1 MNKSEVKKLMARLAE
16 WCHAKHGRQRELAR
30 ALGVSDQWVSN
41 WVTGQRIPNL
51 EHGLRI
57 QVFLRRHSRRPRTSP
72 FEKVRDVRILA

>member
-16 WCHAKHGRQRELAR
+16 WCHAKRGRQKELAG

-57 QVFLRRHSRRPRTSP
+57 QFFLRRRGRRSGRAAKPRG
-72 FEKVRDVRILA
+72 

>member
-1 MNKSEVKKLMARLAE
+1 MGPFAA
-16 WCHAKHGRQRELAR
+16 WCHAKHGRQKELAR

-57 QVFLRRHSRRPRTSP
+57 QVFLRRRSCASRPPNSLSWP
-72 FEKVRDVRILA
+72 VPS